1 MDSRKGFGNKM
12 IKTNFNLFI
21 KAYIESPQSFILYP
35 WGFDINTDAGRLAY
49 KFDFISA
56 LQYHYWLKKG
66 K

>member
-1 MDSRKGFGNKM
+1 M